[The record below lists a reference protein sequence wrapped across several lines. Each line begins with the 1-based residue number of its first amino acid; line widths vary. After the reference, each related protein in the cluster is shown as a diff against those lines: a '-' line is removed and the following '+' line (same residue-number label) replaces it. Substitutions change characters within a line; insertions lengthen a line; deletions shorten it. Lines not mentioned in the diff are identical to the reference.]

1 MIRDAQMPTHAP
13 TAGPSDEL
21 APSSEYISAMGQH
34 VASICVITTTVGGA
48 RFGLTATAVSSVC
61 ATPPRLLIC
70 VNKSGVSHEKI
81 REAGHFC
88 VNVLNEDQDRVAK
101 AFAGMLGKTADRFGS
116 GEWTTLK
123 TGSPVLAAAAANFDC
138 RIAGAIDQFT
148 HTIFLGDVLAV
159 SCQLGH
165 DSLLYGS
172 RKFRQL
178 RKTFSSLDANSGET
192 LHF

>member
-1 MIRDAQMPTHAP
+1 MIRDAHMSPQ
-13 TAGPSDEL
+13 TAAAEPSGQL
-21 APSSEYISAMGQH
+21 APSSDYIRAMGQH
-34 VASICVITTTVGGA
+34 VASVCVITTTVGGE

-70 VNKSGVSHEKI
+70 VNKSGASHEKI
-81 REAGHFC
+81 SEAGHFC
-88 VNVLNEDQDRVAK
+88 VNVLNEDQDPLAK
-101 AFAGMLGKTADRFGS
+101 AFAGMLGKAADRFGS

-138 RIAGAIDQFT
+138 RIAGTLDQFT
-148 HTIFLGDVLAV
+148 HTIFLGDVVAV

-172 RKFRQL
+172 KKFRQL
-178 RKTFSSLDANSGET
+178 RKTFSSLDANNGET